1 MGTVLLGIGDYGA
14 SKTPGDIVKT
24 LALGSCIAIVFL
36 DPKTRMVGMV
46 HVALP
51 DSTIATPEELKK
63 LPGRFADTGIQALMR
78 HMKSMGMEDHK
89 DLIVKL
95 VGGAMIMDPKN
106 TFNIGKRNALAIK
119 KCLWELG
126 IGARKEDIGG
136 TISRT
141 VSVFVD
147 TGKVV
152 IKSPGKEDWSI

>member
-1 MGTVLLGIGDYGA
+1 MATVLLGIGDFGA
-14 SKTPGDIVKT
+14 SKTPGDVVKT
-24 LALGSCIAIVFL
+24 LALGSCIAIIFL

-51 DSTIATPEELKK
+51 DSSIASTEELVR
-63 LPGRFADTGIQALMR
+63 LPGRFADTGITALMK
-78 HMKSMGMEDHK
+78 HMKSMGMSDHK
-89 DLIVKL
+89 NLIVKL

-119 KCLWELG
+119 KHLWELG
-126 IGARKEDIGG
+126 IGARKEDTGG

-147 TGKVV
+147 TGKV
-152 IKSPGKEDWSI
+152 IIRSPGKDDWCI

>member
-1 MGTVLLGIGDYGA
+1 MGTVLLGIGEFGA

-24 LALGSCIAIVFL
+24 LALGSCISVLFL

-46 HVALP
+46 HIALP
-51 DSTIATPEELKK
+51 DSSIATAEELERQ
-63 LPGRFADTGIQALMR
+63 PGRFADTGIHALIR
-78 HMKSMGMEDHK
+78 HMKKLGMADHK
-89 DLIVKL
+89 SLIVKL

-126 IGARKEDIGG
+126 IGARKEEIGG
-136 TISRT
+136 RISRT

-147 TGKVV
+147 TGKV
-152 IKSPGKEDWSI
+152 IICSPGKEDWSI